1 MTTIAGKTESQGEIE
16 VVIQNKRTGQIKYH
30 ETMDVVFVRLTWRQ
44 KIMNWIL
51 SLIRR

>member
-1 MTTIAGKTESQGEIE
+1 MTTITGKTKSQGEIE
-16 VVIQNKRTGQIKYH
+16 IVIRNKRTGQIKYH
-30 ETMDVVFVRLTWRQ
+30 ETMGVVFVRLTWRQ